1 MLKRFRPAFCAC
13 DDSRYLSYRTWF
25 LQYDWDDT
33 KCPNKGTK
41 AWEEAVQE
49 MHRNSS
55 TTKSPS
61 KVSKGK
67 KALGTKHLAAI
78 KDAAKASGAESHQAK
93 KQKTST
99 ESPSIAR
106 QIKAN
111 VINAANRIEDTLK
124 EAPQVLGQAI
134 SDALPKSSKKV
145 STSKPTGSTG
155 TTSTTPHRTKAAQKA
170 QDAIQAMSHARGSG
184 TGQASKKQGAVI
196 ARRTSARHLP
206 QTVTAGESD
215 ENVDIE
221 GDKVLILRSPVSTQ
235 HSSWHGM

>member
-1 MLKRFRPAFCAC
+1 M
-13 DDSRYLSYRTWF
+13 
-25 LQYDWDDT
+25 QHDWDDN
-33 KCPNKGTK
+33 KCPKKGTK
-41 AWEEAVQE
+41 AWEEAVRE
-49 MHRNSS
+49 LHKNSS

-67 KALGTKHLAAI
+67 KASGTKHLAAN
-78 KDAAKASGAESHQAK
+78 KDPGKASDAEGHQAK

-106 QIKAN
+106 QIRAN
-111 VINAANRIEDTLK
+111 VMNAANKIEETIK
-124 EAPQVLGQAI
+124 GAPQVLGQAL

-145 STSKPTGSTG
+145 GTSKPTGSTG
-155 TTSTTPHRTKAAQKA
+155 TTGTAQQRAQAAQKA
-170 QDAIQAMSHARGSG
+170 QEAIQAMSPARGSG
-184 TGQASKKQGAVI
+184 TGQASKKQDASI

-221 GDKVLILRSPVSTQ
+221 GDKVYTTGFCLTSHI
-235 HSSWHGM
+235 